1 MSFIR
6 KRSRSGN
13 GIDVSPMLDMV
24 FILLIFFIVTSTFTR
39 ETGVDVTKPKA
50 STAKELAKE
59 SILIGVTRQGTI
71 HINETQVNLST
82 LQTVLRQMM
91 AEAPDRLHEAEKK
104 RHAEF
109 VEVGRKK
116 VQNLSAQNK
125 ALKAEIDSLNVE
137 LKKISAAR
145 GKTNSSIR
153 FFEGKKTKYA
163 DSLAMVID
171 SLVPFFETDFP
182 YRTDEAVKN
191 ICGRLYVCRDF
202 GTVI

>member
-6 KRSRSGN
+6 KRSRSGG

-82 LQTVLRQMM
+82 LQTVIHINETQVNLSTLQTVLRQMM
-91 AEAPDRLHEAEKK
+91 AEAPDRPVIIVSDRDAPNGVVVDILDECNLAK
-104 RHAEF
+104 
-109 VEVGRKK
+109 VRK
-116 VQNLSAQNK
+116 VS
-125 ALKAEIDSLNVE
+125 
-137 LKKISAAR
+137 ISAN
-145 GKTNSSIR
+145 K
-153 FFEGKKTKYA
+153 E
-163 DSLAMVID
+163 
-171 SLVPFFETDFP
+171 E
-182 YRTDEAVKN
+182 
-191 ICGRLYVCRDF
+191 
-202 GTVI
+202 